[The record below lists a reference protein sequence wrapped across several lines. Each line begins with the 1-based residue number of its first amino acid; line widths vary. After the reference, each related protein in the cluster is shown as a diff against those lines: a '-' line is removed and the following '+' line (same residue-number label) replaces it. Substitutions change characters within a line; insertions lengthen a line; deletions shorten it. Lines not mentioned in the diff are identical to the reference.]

1 MINQNLS
8 KELLFD
14 GTPVE
19 TSSISEKPSSVSVKE
34 RINSETNILS
44 EIEQKNYLVESFQKQ
59 ENYEFFFEAKN
70 GEELKN
76 FEVFKHYVLIQ
87 VISNSIE
94 HFKG

>member
-8 KELLFD
+8 KKELLFD

-19 TSSISEKPSSVSVKE
+19 TVSSNEKTSSMKK

-44 EIEQKNYLVESFQKQ
+44 ETEQKNYLVESFQKQ
-59 ENYEFFFEAKN
+59 ENYEVFFEAKN
-70 GEELKN
+70 DEELKN

-87 VISNSIE
+87 VISNSNE